1 MAVKVLIK
9 NVIIIIRKEKGKKMV
24 QESIRE
30 KGGER
35 EREKIKENWQVFF
48 YVCVWNEERKVWDD
62 DGGHDECTI
71 SDT

>member
-35 EREKIKENWQVFF
+35 ERENKRKLVGFF
-48 YVCVWNEERKVWDD
+48 LCVCVWNEERKVWDD